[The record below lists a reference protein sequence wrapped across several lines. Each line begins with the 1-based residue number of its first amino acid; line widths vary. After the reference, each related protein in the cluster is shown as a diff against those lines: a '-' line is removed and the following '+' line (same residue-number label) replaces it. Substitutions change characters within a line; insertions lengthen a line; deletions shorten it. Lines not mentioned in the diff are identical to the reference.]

1 MSVKSKKESL
11 SKRRPATVLKVEISS
26 KLSSMKFPFVLLKE
40 KKSMDGFS
48 LKNFSGVMGLQ
59 ASFLYNAKHLIK
71 FNFP

>member
-11 SKRRPATVLKVEISS
+11 SKRRPATVLNVEISS

-48 LKNFSGVMGLQ
+48 LKTLVV
-59 ASFLYNAKHLIK
+59 
-71 FNFP
+71 